1 MEGLTGYAPF
11 DNILKKTKNVVLF
24 QEQYMQVLN
33 EIFGFDLKYANDVRK
48 ILSKKK
54 KDQLLVLE
62 PEIRE
67 AGKKNNVPDHVVDF
81 FWKSALASADYS
93 FCLCLAG
100 SNVIRRLS
108 EELEI
113 EDSFVCNV
121 EIGDKLL
128 AYNEESQNFNFV
140 KVRNIDTKN
149 NISLYRYFF
158 SDGTFLTC
166 SKKHRVF
173 SSVGM
178 LAIEDS
184 FVKGFHV
191 FNNKGLYVKIVKREK
206 GGESICYDFTV
217 DSEFHNFFC
226 NGVLVSNSHAASY
239 SVLAAQMVYL
249 KFKYPQS
256 FYLHALKEAVTKPKP
271 FDEIFEITQELPN
284 FDIKLLPPD
293 IDKSGLSFEKEGDD
307 IRFGLG
313 DIKGISSKSLENL
326 KKFIKE
332 DKKHKFAVFQAG
344 KNAGINIGQMTA
356 LIYVGA
362 LDSVSFGTERRML
375 ALECAG
381 WYQLKE
387 GEQAW
392 LLNHGEKYN
401 YSFKE
406 AYLDIDNW
414 VGSNGK
420 KVARATRNNTI
431 SKGLETYRQIYL
443 ANKNNKRFAHWKF
456 ERDLLGYSYSFRLK
470 DVFETG
476 EVIND
481 VKFAVSQFE
490 GDNSSILGEVQEV
503 KKFTSRNGNTCLKL
517 VVCDE
522 LAKIQAM
529 LVGDAEYESFKE
541 QGLIPKAG
549 DIIVLHGKKGTDD
562 MIWID
567 KMSIQ
572 DVHVVFKKSD
582 LTKQLNKETV

>member
-1 MEGLTGYAPF
+1 MEGLTGYTPF

-33 EIFGFDLKYANDVRK
+33 DIFGFDLKYANDVRK

-93 FCLCLAG
+93 FCL
-100 SNVIRRLS
+100 
-108 EELEI
+108 
-113 EDSFVCNV
+113 
-121 EIGDKLL
+121 
-128 AYNEESQNFNFV
+128 
-140 KVRNIDTKN
+140 
-149 NISLYRYFF
+149 
-158 SDGTFLTC
+158 
-166 SKKHRVF
+166 
-173 SSVGM
+173 
-178 LAIEDS
+178 
-184 FVKGFHV
+184 
-191 FNNKGLYVKIVKREK
+191 
-206 GGESICYDFTV
+206 
-217 DSEFHNFFC
+217 
-226 NGVLVSNSHAASY
+226 SHAASY

-293 IDKSGLSFEKEGDD
+293 IDKSGLSFEKEGKD